1 MIFSQFLN
9 NPSIVVN
16 LVYLA
21 ALVSTLVITCLTLPL
36 SPYNTSGISG
46 AKLVLSSSGMFQAG
60 RVTNHLKAM
69 IEKKPMQFLYASGD
83 SYNFMNMETYEQID
97 LTKEQLGDNVN
108 YLKEGLDV
116 LISFYE
122 GELLGIIL
130 PAQVDLKVV
139 KTEPAV
145 KGNTTNNATK
155 DAELETGLVVR
166 VPLFIENDEVISV
179 YTADGKYASR
189 A

>member
-1 MIFSQFLN
+1 MFNVNDIKNGMTILFEDNIYTVLEFSHVKPGKGAAFVQVKLKN
-9 NPSIVVN
+9 LRTGSIVEKRFN
-16 LVYLA
+16 
-21 ALVSTLVITCLTLPL
+21 
-36 SPYNTSGISG
+36 SGV
-46 AKLVLSSSGMFQAG
+46 KLE
-60 RVTNHLKAM
+60 KAM
-69 IEKKPMQFLYASGD
+69 VQKVGMQFLYATGD
-83 SYNFMNMETYEQID
+83 SYNFMNMETYEQIE
-97 LTKEQLGDNVN
+97 LTKDQLGDNVN

-116 LISFYE
+116 LISFFE

-130 PAQVDLKVV
+130 PAQVDLKVI

-155 DAELETGLVVR
+155 DATLETGLVVR
-166 VPLFIENDEVISV
+166 VPLFIEQDEIISV